1 MVYTVLYTDYST
13 LEIHHRCEAH
23 GINTQSGMCEE
34 PLFFVNVRQKPNALS
49 QETKSYIKNAVDYFL
64 SPFCMSSRNLNF
76 TGWSDTLPLC
86 NPSPPAD
93 WLAAIQ
99 NVQRNLKSSRVT
111 ENSPQSG
118 GRGKCGVPLVPRG
131 INIDVSRV
139 RPSKVYTKLMGL
151 YFFICFLIERSL

>member
-76 TGWSDTLPLC
+76 TPVI
-86 NPSPPAD
+86 P
-93 WLAAIQ
+93 
-99 NVQRNLKSSRVT
+99 
-111 ENSPQSG
+111 
-118 GRGKCGVPLVPRG
+118 VPRL
-131 INIDVSRV
+131 I
-139 RPSKVYTKLMGL
+139 GL
-151 YFFICFLIERSL
+151 QPFKMFRETSNQVE